1 MRNRTLAGG
10 NPATACIRR
19 TAPMVACLG
28 LAERTTEASVGPW
41 LRSGPA
47 NEPTLTRSSTT
58 TSAPTVPR
66 RHHGLC
72 RPWDEE
78 IVSACEVSIAFYPSM
93 GGRERSQEGDR
104 RPGGAVKDPVATRDF
119 HVELVAVPTLS
130 KLQSR
135 SVALHHSSP
144 WRGWVKRTSW
154 SIDTPCFDWHFH
166 LQTYAECSRPLVS
179 SEEHQMALSR
189 GTS

>member
-1 MRNRTLAGG
+1 MRIDACRCARTSILSFAVLNPFDFPLA
-10 NPATACIRR
+10 THSR
-19 TAPMVACLG
+19 
-28 LAERTTEASVGPW
+28 

-47 NEPTLTRSSTT
+47 NEPTLTRSYTT

-78 IVSACEVSIAFYPSM
+78 IVSAWEISIAFSPSV

-104 RPGGAVKDPVATRDF
+104 RPGGAVKDPMATRDF

-130 KLQSR
+130 SNCVQLLSTILPR
-135 SVALHHSSP
+135 
-144 WRGWVKRTSW
+144 VKRTSW

-166 LQTYAECSRPLVS
+166 LQTYAWCSRPLVS

-189 GTS
+189 YTS

>member
-1 MRNRTLAGG
+1 MIKNRLDQPARNKGLLVGWREWANRRRFFGERREREMRGT
-10 NPATACIRR
+10 
-19 TAPMVACLG
+19 G
-28 LAERTTEASVGPW
+28 LRAVTT
-41 LRSGPA
+41 
-47 NEPTLTRSSTT
+47 
-58 TSAPTVPR
+58 
-66 RHHGLC
+66 
-72 RPWDEE
+72 DEE

-119 HVELVAVPTLS
+119 HVELVAVPTLP

-166 LQTYAECSRPLVS
+166 LQTYAGCFRPLVS

>member
-1 MRNRTLAGG
+1 MVRIDGCRCACTSILSFAVLTPFDFPLA
-10 NPATACIRR
+10 THSR
-19 TAPMVACLG
+19 
-28 LAERTTEASVGPW
+28 

-130 KLQSR
+130 KLQLR
-135 SVALHHSSP
+135 SVALYHSRVDGRVHGQKP
-144 WRGWVKRTSW
+144 WSA
-154 SIDTPCFDWHFH
+154 DAPCFDWCFH
-166 LQTYAECSRPLVS
+166 LQTYAGCSQPLVS
-179 SEEHQMALSR
+179 SEKHLVALSR

>member
-1 MRNRTLAGG
+1 MVRIDACRCARTSILSFAVLT
-10 NPATACIRR
+10 PFHFPLSTHSR
-19 TAPMVACLG
+19 
-28 LAERTTEASVGPW
+28 

-78 IVSACEVSIAFYPSM
+78 IVSAWEIGIAFSPSV

-104 RPGGAVKDPVATRDF
+104 RPGGAVKDPMATRDF

-130 KLQSR
+130 KLQLR

-166 LQTYAECSRPLVS
+166 LQTYAGCSRPLVS